1 MSNFPTQVSGTKL
14 PLIILLVAGV
24 VVLGVGSTYVLNK
37 ENTDNPIV
45 KFVNQ
50 INPFKTSYDYL
61 MLAVDKTNSASTLH
75 MEYAT
80 DLTSSISFSE
90 TGLTQ
95 AVDAK
100 VKGYVEGSTNGS
112 IGKGEIQFSS
122 SENPEASFTF
132 SFIANENGEASE
144 NYDPCNDVEFLEK
157 EIDLWYLDVMKRG
170 WEKIS
175 RVTKQQKGEVH
186 EALANHLSSFRI
198 TKEMAKD
205 SMVTLKL
212 DIENFD
218 RWTEEEYAK
227 LAVELRKR
235 TKPIIIAANKMDLP
249 KSKENIERIKKKFP
263 HHKIVACSGDAEIAL
278 RLAAKAKLI
287 EYMSG
292 DSDFKIKG
300 DLNEAQTKGLEKIR
314 AVLKEFDTT
323 GVQNVLDS
331 AVFDFLQ
338 YIAIFPGSSK
348 GLTDSKGNVM
358 PDCYLMP
365 PNTTA
370 IDFAFRLHTDFG
382 KNFLFAI
389 DVRTNQRIGRE
400 HKLKHRDVIEIVS
413 AAK

>member
-1 MSNFPTQVSGTKL
+1 MLVGLVGKPSAGKSTFFKAATLAEVAIASYPFTTIKPNYGTGYVRVKCADADFNKKCNPRFGFCLNGTRFVPVELVDVAGLVPGASQGKGMGNQFLSDLNQADLLIHIVDASGT
-14 PLIILLVAGV
+14 
-24 VVLGVGSTYVLNK
+24 T
-37 ENTDNPIV
+37 
-45 KFVNQ
+45 
-50 INPFKTSYDYL
+50 
-61 MLAVDKTNSASTLH
+61 
-75 MEYAT
+75 
-80 DLTSSISFSE
+80 
-90 TGLTQ
+90 
-95 AVDAK
+95 
-100 VKGYVEGSTNGS
+100 
-112 IGKGEIQFSS
+112 
-122 SENPEASFTF
+122 
-132 SFIANENGEASE
+132 NENGEASE

-186 EALANHLSSFRI
+186 EALANHLSSFRV